1 MADEID
7 RANDL
12 AQKELDA
19 AIAAARGVVPTHHRE
34 SLPACQWCGCEIPR
48 ERREAIAGVQFCK
61 GCQEVVESLRER
73 GLM

>member
-7 RANDL
+7 RANEL

-19 AIAAARGVVPTHHRE
+19 AIAAARGIQ
-34 SLPACQWCGCEIPR
+34 PADAKSADCCIECGGEISSMR
-48 ERREAIAGVQFCK
+48 QQAIPGVQTCTECGAVLEAK
-61 GCQEVVESLRER
+61 ALR